1 MQALLSP
8 GDNLGLVIRGGAE
21 YGVGI
26 FVIQVD
32 PGSVADKLGLQV
44 NTQCSFSSNKLYTI
58 VLSLVTNCMR

>member
-1 MQALLSP
+1 MEALLCP

-32 PGSVADKLGLQV
+32 PHSVAERLGLQV
-44 NTQCSFSSNKLYTI
+44 CLKEPYDKKMKFDI
-58 VLSLVTNCMR
+58 

>member
-32 PGSVADKLGLQV
+32 PGSVAEKLGLQV
-44 NTQCSFSSNKLYTI
+44 NTKRFFQSNYIRLF
-58 VLSLVTNCMR
+58 